1 MNMKKNL
8 ATLLVPVV
16 AAVTSLVAPLAAHA
30 DAAADLAT
38 VSAAGISSMGSIS
51 GIATGYA
58 VPLFGL
64 TVVGVGIAI
73 AMKYI
78 KKGKGAA

>member
-1 MNMKKNL
+1 MNLKMKMKMK
-8 ATLLVPVV
+8 T
-16 AAVTSLVAPLAAHA
+16 AALVAPLLALGAPLAARA

-38 VSAAGISSMGSIS
+38 VSAAGLASMTSTS

-64 TVVGVGIAI
+64 AVVGVGIAI
-73 AMKYI
+73 GTKYI
-78 KKGKGAA
+78 KKAKGAA

>member
-1 MNMKKNL
+1 MRNYKL
-8 ATLLVPVV
+8 AALLAPV
-16 AAVTSLVAPLAAHA
+16 AALVAPLAARA
-30 DAAADLAT
+30 DSAADLAT
-38 VSAAGISSMGSIS
+38 ISAAGVAQIGAVS
-51 GIATGYA
+51 GISTAYA

-73 AMKYI
+73 GMKYL

>member
-1 MNMKKNL
+1 MRNFKI
-8 ATLLVPVV
+8 ATLL
-16 AAVTSLVAPLAAHA
+16 AAASAMLAPLVAKA
-30 DAAADLAT
+30 DATADLAT
-38 VSAAGISSMGSIS
+38 VSAAGVAQIGAVS
-51 GIATGYA
+51 GISTTYA

-73 AMKYI
+73 GMKYL

>member
-1 MNMKKNL
+1 MRKPQFFGLM
-8 ATLLVPVV
+8 A
-16 AAVTSLVAPLAAHA
+16 SLVALAAPFAARA

-38 VSAAGISSMGSIS
+38 VSAAGVAQIGAVS
-51 GIATGYA
+51 GISTTYA

-73 AMKYI
+73 GMKYI

>member
-1 MNMKKNL
+1 MRNFKL
-8 ATLLVPVV
+8 AALLASV
-16 AAVTSLVAPLAAHA
+16 AALVAPLVARA
-30 DAAADLAT
+30 DTAADLAT
-38 VSAAGISSMGSIS
+38 VSAAGVAQIASVS
-51 GIATGYA
+51 GISATYA

-73 AMKYI
+73 GMKYL